1 MFLVTSIDR
10 VERTVF
16 DRVWGPNGFTK
27 EVVAACFYDIHISL
41 QPKTA
46 VYPAEVRT
54 GARGAQLDWS
64 DDFQDLMMEHDAD
77 FPSMNLLLYKVYCG
91 ESVDFPVLLGRAI

>member
-16 DRVWGPNGFTK
+16 DRVWGPSGFTE
-27 EVVAACFYDIHISL
+27 EVVTACFYDIHVRL
-41 QPKTA
+41 QSKAA
-46 VYPAEVRT
+46 VYPAEVRA
-54 GARGAQLDWS
+54 GARGPQLDWS
-64 DDFQDLMMEHDAD
+64 DDFDDLMMEHGAD

-91 ESVDFPVLLGRAI
+91 ESVDFPVPLGQAI